1 MPMASRTRDP
11 VDVQIAPSSRSLLGQ
26 PEELPFSLAPFAQLQ
41 GNLMHKRRAMSEAWT
56 GGGVVT
62 DARTDVC
69 FGGKVSRPPLV
80 GNGSHL
86 RRECYPRHLA
96 EGQGP
101 EGRRPCTRYGQLSR
115 H

>member
-1 MPMASRTRDP
+1 
-11 VDVQIAPSSRSLLGQ
+11 
-26 PEELPFSLAPFAQLQ
+26 
-41 GNLMHKRRAMSEAWT
+41 MHKRRAMSEAWT

-86 RRECYPRHLA
+86 RRECYTRHLA

-101 EGRRPCTRYGQLSR
+101 GGGAPAPGTCSSR
-115 H
+115 VTEAVLRGSGLKS